1 LKSRLLAGIAA
12 LVLAII
18 GGLLVVSYAQGADTR
33 AVQDLD
39 PVSVLV
45 VKTTVPAGTSG
56 AALAPF
62 VAVEQL
68 PGTAVATT
76 ALKNLDGAAGK
87 VTAVELL
94 PGEQV
99 LQERLIAPEALKSSG
114 SVAVPEGL
122 QEISFQLDP
131 QRVVGGKVSPGDYV
145 GVFISMKAGGI
156 EAKPDK
162 ETTQLSIH
170 KVLVTGVQRAP
181 VTAPTPQPSSSGPAT
196 GPAAD
201 TSLPTGLLLL
211 TVAVNDVNASK
222 IVFASEFATLW
233 LSKEP
238 LNAKESGSGIMQK
251 SEVYK

>member
-1 LKSRLLAGIAA
+1 MKSRILAGLAA
-12 LVLAII
+12 IVLAII
-18 GGLLVVSYAQGADTR
+18 GALLVVSYAQGADTR
-33 AVQDLD
+33 AVQGLN
-39 PVSVLV
+39 PVTVLV
-45 VKTTVPAGTSG
+45 VKKTVPAGTSVE
-56 AALAPF
+56 ALKAF
-62 VAVEQL
+62 VASEEL
-68 PGTAVATT
+68 PGKAVSKT
-76 ALKNLDGAAGK
+76 ALKNLDGMAEK
-87 VTAVELL
+87 ITAVELL
-94 PGEQV
+94 PGEH
-99 LQERLIAPEALKSSG
+99 LLAERLVARDALKSSG
-114 SVAVPEGL
+114 SVTVPEGL

-145 GVFISMKAGGI
+145 GVFISMKNGGI

-181 VTAPTPQPSSSGPAT
+181 SAAPAPQPSASGSPAE
-196 GPAAD
+196 PLED

-211 TVAVNDVNASK
+211 TVAVDDINASK

-238 LNAKESGSGIMQK
+238 LNATESGPGIMQK